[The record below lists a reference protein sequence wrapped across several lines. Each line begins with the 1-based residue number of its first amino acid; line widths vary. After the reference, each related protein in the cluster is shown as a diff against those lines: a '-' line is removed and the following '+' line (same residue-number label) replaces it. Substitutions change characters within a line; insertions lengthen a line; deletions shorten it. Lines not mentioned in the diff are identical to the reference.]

1 MLLEAILYA
10 LSGFFMKFSDD
21 ALDMENNT
29 LLGVM
34 GGIICVVGIG
44 YLSVNFTDAATI
56 FLAILLGTLF
66 SGKVDKVGHLVT
78 LIIFLAILAVFG
90 IPEIGLIALAM
101 CTIAAWLDEVGNDRE
116 SLKGVK
122 IVETFFNYRCTM
134 KITVLVLSI
143 LGGLQMIYPQIM
155 GVNSQLLGMNL
166 FQPVTFIYFILFDLA
181 YEMAG
186 LKFNRIYDGIKGI
199 YRVMS

>member
-29 LLGVM
+29 ILGVI

-116 SLKGVK
+116 SLKRVK
-122 IVETFFNYRCTM
+122 IVETFFNYRCTL
-134 KITVLVLSI
+134 KITVLALSI
-143 LGGLQMIYPQIM
+143 LGGLQMIYPQM
-155 GVNSQLLGMNL
+155 GMNSQLMGMNL